1 MPDSISAEDEVIR
14 IAALKAAKDAADH
27 MVKSTANKNTNSV
40 GAFALYTWGSL
51 AFVSAVFATVIGIS
65 PNSLVSQP
73 VTLAENKPVMNT
85 APAAVRSTAQIVE
98 KIAPSAIQETESP
111 TPPEVAANLA
121 KERSVKLEIPALPE
135 IPVPAAE
142 LVETSQKFDIDTLR
156 TGAVGLDDETALQP
170 FPEAQLPEIL
180 FAVDIGGAK
189 SASPLINRYTALR
202 RRAPDLF
209 DHLEPRIQVHG
220 HGASLEARLIAG
232 PFSSQADV
240 AQFCRA
246 VRLRLTLDCS
256 LATFEGEA
264 IQ

>member
-1 MPDSISAEDEVIR
+1 MSAEDEVIR
-14 IAALKAAKDAADH
+14 IAALKAARDAADH
-27 MVKSTANKNTNSV
+27 LVKSSAYKNTNSV

-51 AFVSAVFATVIGIS
+51 AFVSAMFAAVIGINPS
-65 PNSLVSQP
+65 NLISQP
-73 VTLAENKPVMNT
+73 VTLAENELVLNSAPTAMVSTVPVVKKVSPK
-85 APAAVRSTAQIVE
+85 AKR
-98 KIAPSAIQETESP
+98 ETEP
-111 TPPEVAANLA
+111 LAPPELAANPD
-121 KERSVKLEIPALPE
+121 KERAAKLEIPALPE
-135 IPVPAAE
+135 IQLPKVE
-142 LVETSQKFDIDTLR
+142 LVETSQGFDIDSLR
-156 TGAVGLDDETALQP
+156 TGAVGLNDETPLQA

-189 SASPLINRYTALR
+189 SATPLINRYAALR

-209 DHLEPRIQVHG
+209 DRLEPRIQVQG
-220 HGASLEARLIAG
+220 HGTSLEARLVAG

-256 LATFEGEA
+256 LATFEGEV